1 VRTIQ
6 SLRLSREIYIILAG
20 ILLAGFSFRIAASG
34 ALSPVRHN
42 EALVRQISVW
52 KATELRVPAPE
63 GPPFCAA
70 YQSGDESSMAIQR
83 QLERVLAYMKK
94 PVRTYD
100 VLRESFDPAGCEAV
114 IANVR
119 NLQRLG
125 DPARLA
131 AYVEDGGHVLLTQPP
146 EINDAFYR
154 LYRKLG
160 IVNTGGYGIKPG
172 VELVGNVLIGE
183 KGLRIGGDT
192 FTNWSLEVELDPES
206 RLLVR
211 STDGTPL
218 LWDRAYGRGKFM
230 TFNGTMLVSKTSR
243 GLLAGAI
250 SMLLPDFLYPIFNSK
265 TVILDDFPAPI
276 RPGIDPDLY
285 RLYRRD
291 IPTFFKEIWWPDM
304 LRAARQ
310 HDLVYTAALIESYN
324 DRVEPPF
331 AHPPD
336 EDVRGLMAFGREVLR
351 GGGEIGL
358 HGYNH
363 QSLEDRR
370 SVYGY
375 NVWSGIGPMREAVEE
390 ALRHLQRAF
399 PEYRPLT
406 YVPPSNVLSPTG
418 REALKQAWPDL
429 AVIAS
434 LCVEDAQGI
443 AYVQE
448 FEVAPDGILE
458 MPRVTTGYGEA
469 AYFRWAEANVITLHG
484 VFSHFLHPDDVLDPA
499 RNFGQSWDRLYE
511 RFTEDMA
518 RIRRTYPWLKA
529 QSVAEAAADMGE
541 TLTGRFAL
549 EREGNVLRAE
559 WEPEPAG
566 TIDFILRTGRAL
578 RRVEGATAVRI
589 DEGVYLVQTE
599 SARFTIELGE

>member
-1 VRTIQ
+1 MRTIQ

-42 EALVRQISVW
+42 EALVRQISAW

-125 DPARLA
+125 DLARLA

-434 LCVEDAQGI
+434 LYVEDAQGI

-518 RIRRTYPWLKA
+518 RIRRTYPWLKT